1 MFGIG
6 LVIAGLSS
14 AATLGAEAS
23 RTHQAEIQLMECPRP
38 YVAVQNQANQWHC
51 VRRRTQSTR

>member
-23 RTHQAEIQLMECPRP
+23 RTHRVETMSMECPRP
-38 YVAVQNQANQWHC
+38 YVAVQSPANQWHC
-51 VRRRTQSTR
+51 VRRPPDRKR